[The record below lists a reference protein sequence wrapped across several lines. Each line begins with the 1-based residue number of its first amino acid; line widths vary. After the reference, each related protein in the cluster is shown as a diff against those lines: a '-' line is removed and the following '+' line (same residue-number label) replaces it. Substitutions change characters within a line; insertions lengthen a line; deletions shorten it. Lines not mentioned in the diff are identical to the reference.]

1 MYDGFR
7 SNNVSLNTSVQKL
20 LDNVVTSGYGYEEVD
35 ANVNRR
41 VHEVKDMGEKIEYML
56 REIEEMDEEI
66 EDSTSSK
73 DEDSEEES
81 IDGEEISSTSSSSI
95 DGEEGA
101 EEVKEQAYRMVHSGS
116 LVACTFTGTA
126 VAAARKRY
134 ATPMRNTTL

>member
-1 MYDGFR
+1 
-7 SNNVSLNTSVQKL
+7 L

-81 IDGEEISSTSSSSI
+81 IDGEENSSTSTSSSSI

-126 VAAARKRY
+126 VD
-134 ATPMRNTTL
+134 TPLQ